1 MTLLGL
7 SDAGLCYQL
16 FCYVLCPWR
25 EARAVWDCYRQE
37 GILAGCFDSVP
48 SVGMLGRL
56 DSWNFYWFVPVY
68 ESQTIPGS
76 LRILATDL
84 GTMSGTPAFTP
95 GRPHSV

>member
-1 MTLLGL
+1 MLPVVLLCSL
-7 SDAGLCYQL
+7 SLEGSQGCME
-16 FCYVLCPWR
+16 VS
-25 EARAVWDCYRQE
+25 VVDCYRQE

-68 ESQTIPGS
+68 ESQMIPGS
-76 LRILATDL
+76 LQILAMDL
-84 GTMSGTPAFTP
+84 GTMSGTPTFTP